1 MSMHR
6 VGGGGTGEGTE
17 KTMATITLAGS
28 TYSWIYQR
36 PAQDCLLRLADLGF
50 ERSEAMI
57 APGHLWPSELDR
69 SARRSLRRTLV
80 QRGLSITSLNPPSAD
95 QNLASPVPEMRA
107 YTVAMFSDL
116 IALAADLE
124 VPAVVTVTGRV
135 HPLLRPSAEQLRHW
149 VQDGIERLLP
159 VAEQAGVLILLENI
173 PMAPLPEASGLA
185 ALCRKLE
192 SRSLGICYDV
202 ANAHFIGEDPALGLH
217 EVAPYLHLV
226 HASDTGRDVWRHD
239 RIGSGTVDFEP
250 IPEALAA
257 VGYDGP
263 VVLELILARP
273 ETEFPASRAALAAT
287 GWPV

>member
-1 MSMHR
+1 
-6 VGGGGTGEGTE
+6 
-17 KTMATITLAGS
+17 MAAITLAGS

-36 PAQDCLLRLADLGF
+36 PAADCLLRLAELGF

-69 SARRSLRRTLV
+69 GARQRLRRTLAE
-80 QRGLSITSLNPPSAD
+80 RGLGITSLNPPSAD
-95 QNLASPVPEMRA
+95 QNLASPVAEVRA
-107 YTVAMFSDL
+107 YTVAMFSGL
-116 IALAADLE
+116 IELAADLE

-135 HPLLRPSAEQLRHW
+135 HPLLRPAAERLRGW

-159 VAEQAGVLILLENI
+159 AAERAGVRILLENI

-185 ALCRKLE
+185 ALCRQFD
-192 SRSLGICYDV
+192 SPALGICYDV
-202 ANAHFIGEDPALGLH
+202 ANAHFIGEDPATGLH
-217 EVAPYLHLV
+217 EVAPWLGLV

-239 RIGSGTVDFEP
+239 RIGSGTVDFAP
-250 IPEALAA
+250 VPAALAA

-273 ETEFPASRAALAAT
+273 ETEFPASRAALKAV